1 LDDVVGTIALAVST
15 LRASVRDD
23 EGAGSPST
31 CHLATLPVA
40 GGLDM
45 GYGEGRGGDGGPSA
59 ALWLT
64 LCVCNGGVEQR
75 MYAAGMLLCLSKTY
89 R

>member
-1 LDDVVGTIALAVST
+1 
-15 LRASVRDD
+15 
-23 EGAGSPST
+23 
-31 CHLATLPVA
+31 
-40 GGLDM
+40 M